1 MMVPE
6 LTNSPG
12 PLGAGSARTHLIG
25 WGMSCEP
32 CFFPAFAKA
41 EKAGK
46 EQAPA
51 SSRCAYAEGC
61 VLT

>member
-1 MMVPE
+1 MVPE

-41 EKAGK
+41 EKAG
-46 EQAPA
+46 
-51 SSRCAYAEGC
+51 
-61 VLT
+61 